1 MTGNR
6 RRTNGEETWYRLQE
20 WTKGQAAAE
29 RLSSHILDSEG
40 YESIDPS
47 HPLGGRDGIK
57 DMVCVKNYIEWVAG
71 CYFPRGQKNFRTIK
85 EKFLNDLKGV
95 EANSVDGLVFI
106 TNQELTLSERQE
118 LKELSEPHIDI
129 FHLERIVGILN
140 SPVNYGV
147 RLEFLDIEI
156 TIEEQLSFF
165 AERDKKYQQITDT
178 LEKLEKVMK
187 KDRNSQVINEPSKED
202 EEFFEIEGR
211 TDQVISEAINELM
224 EKVWYER
231 HLVRKY
237 KVENGLETVH
247 PEIWEGALKSAN
259 KVREKYGEEN
269 LGPYNDF
276 EWGMLNGKLSALRW
290 IFGDEWDMLYT

>member
-1 MTGNR
+1 MAGNR
-6 RRTNGEETWYRLQE
+6 RRINGEETWYRLQE

-29 RLSSHILDSEG
+29 RLSNHIIDSDG

-57 DMVCVKNYIEWVAG
+57 DMVCIKSNIKWVAG
-71 CYFPRGQKNFRTIK
+71 CYFPRGQKSFKTIK

-95 EANSVDGLVFI
+95 EVNNVDGLVFI

-118 LKELSEPHIDI
+118 LKDLTEHHIDI

-156 TIEEQLSFF
+156 TIEEQLAFF
-165 AERDKKYQQITDT
+165 AERDKKYQQITNT

-187 KDRNSQVINEPSKED
+187 KDRNSQVINDNDD
-202 EEFFEIEGR
+202 EELHEVR
-211 TDQVISEAINELM
+211 TDEVISEAIEELFY
-224 EKVWYER
+224 KVWYER
-231 HLVRKY
+231 HLVLKY
-237 KVENGLETVH
+237 KVENGLETVS
-247 PEIWEGALKSAN
+247 PEVWEGALKSAN

-269 LGPYNDF
+269 LGPYDDF

-290 IFGDEWDMLYT
+290 IFGDEWDMLDT

>member
-1 MTGNR
+1 MVGNR
-6 RRTNGEETWYRLQE
+6 RRINGEETWYRLQE

-29 RLSSHILDSEG
+29 RLSNHIIDSDG

-57 DMVCVKNYIEWVAG
+57 DMVCIKSNIKWVAG
-71 CYFPRGQKNFRTIK
+71 CYFPRGQKSFKTIK

-95 EANSVDGLVFI
+95 EVNNVDGLVFI

-118 LKELSEPHIDI
+118 LKDLTEHHIDI

-156 TIEEQLSFF
+156 TIEEQLAFF
-165 AERDKKYQQITDT
+165 AERDKKYQQITNT

-187 KDRNSQVINEPSKED
+187 KDKNSQVINDNDD
-202 EEFFEIEGR
+202 EELYEVR
-211 TDQVISEAINELM
+211 TDEVISEAIEELFY
-224 EKVWYER
+224 KVWYER
-231 HLVRKY
+231 HLVLKY
-237 KVENGLETVH
+237 KVENGLETVS
-247 PEIWEGALKSAN
+247 PEVWEGALKSAN

-269 LGPYNDF
+269 LGPYDDF

-290 IFGDEWDMLYT
+290 IFGDEWDMLDT